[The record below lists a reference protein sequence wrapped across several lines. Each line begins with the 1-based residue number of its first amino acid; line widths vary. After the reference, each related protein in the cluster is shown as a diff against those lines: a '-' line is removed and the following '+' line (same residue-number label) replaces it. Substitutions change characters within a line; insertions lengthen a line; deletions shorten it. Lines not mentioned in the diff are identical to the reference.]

1 MANWIWL
8 LVAIACVENSSDRT
22 ILHFSSQNCPAC
34 RKIQPVI
41 DQLNS
46 EGWAIRSI
54 DSVKDQ
60 STADKWQVHQ
70 IPTVILLENGREVD
84 RVIGSLENAEFKR
97 RLTGNALPNRAIKPT
112 RISSN
117 KEANPVSDSNYGPNH
132 PLFKA
137 NNSSDYGPN
146 HPLFKSDRTSENDPV
161 QSIGINHPYY
171 SQYKKPRIATSVAGK
186 YSAQPSRAARRQPT
200 GLPKSP
206 ESLAATVRIRVK
218 YEESESVGT
227 GTIID
232 LAGDNALV
240 LTCGHLFRNNEG
252 SQLMTIELFEDGESI
267 PVPATLVDFRDD
279 EVDLGLIKF
288 RPPCPISKAPLL
300 PKGATLHEQDSVFSI
315 GCDTG
320 DAPSRR
326 DTTITKLN
334 RFLGPSNIEI
344 AGAPVQGRSGGGL
357 FDARG
362 RLIGVCIAADNDL
375 DEGMFVGPEA
385 IYAQLEKHQLNHLF
399 EASQ

>member
-8 LVAIACVENSSDRT
+8 LIAIACVGNTSDRT

-60 STADKWQVHQ
+60 STAEQWQVHQ

-84 RVIGSLENAEFKR
+84 RVVGSLENAELKR
-97 RLTGNALPNRAIKPT
+97 RLTGNALPNRLNKPK
-112 RISSN
+112 RISSS
-117 KEANPVSDSNYGPNH
+117 KVDNPVSDSNYGPNH

-137 NNSSDYGPN
+137 NISSDYGPY
-146 HPLFKSDRTSENDPV
+146 HPLFKSNRTSENDLA

-171 SQYKKPRIATSVAGK
+171 SQYKKPQIATRVAGK
-186 YSAQPSRAARRQPT
+186 NSTQPSRTARPKPT
-200 GLPKSP
+200 GLPESP

-218 YEESESVGT
+218 FEENESVGT

-232 LAGDNALV
+232 LTGDEALV
-240 LTCGHLFRNNEG
+240 LTCGHLFRNSEG
-252 SQLMTIELFEDGESI
+252 RRLMTIELFEDGESF

-279 EVDLGLIKF
+279 EVDLGLIRF
-288 RPPCPISKAPLL
+288 RPPCPVFRAPLL

-326 DTTITKLN
+326 DTIITKLN

-344 AGAPVQGRSGGGL
+344 AGAPVQGRSGAGL

-385 IYAQLEKHQLNHLF
+385 IYAHLEKHQLNRLF